1 MGSGISLSRE
11 QIIQIIKKTIKDEFE
26 IRERINPKES
36 DDGYLLYDNF
46 DDEEIFNKKIR
57 YLDSLLRKYSQE

>member
-11 QIIQIIKKTIKDEFE
+11 QIIQIIKNTIKDEFE
-26 IRERINPKES
+26 LKERNNPKKS
-36 DDGYLLYDNF
+36 DDGYLLYDTF
-46 DDEEIFNKKIR
+46 DDEEVFNKKIR

>member
-11 QIIQIIKKTIKDEFE
+11 QIIQIIKKTIKNEFE
-26 IRERINPKES
+26 IKERINPKES

-46 DDEEIFNKKIR
+46 DDEELFNKKIR